1 MSSKKL
7 RPAVYEVDTNAE
19 VSFYIP
25 ATAPEILEK
34 INDAGVCSDWN
45 GSPSSGAP
53 APRFGVARLRT
64 RRVAP
69 IVGWLVADDKG
80 WRD

>member
-25 ATAPEILEK
+25 ATAPEILGK
-34 INDAGVCSDWN
+34 NQRRRSM
-45 GSPSSGAP
+45 
-53 APRFGVARLRT
+53 FRLERL
-64 RRVAP
+64 A
-69 IVGWLVADDKG
+69 L
-80 WRD
+80 